1 MITDVFEMH
10 VNKIRNKIRNNPIY
24 NFFLGG
30 WVVHR
35 VSLDKTDGENLDC
48 SCT

>member
-1 MITDVFEMH
+1 MITDVFEIK
-10 VNKIRNKIRNNPIY
+10 KINKIRNNPIY